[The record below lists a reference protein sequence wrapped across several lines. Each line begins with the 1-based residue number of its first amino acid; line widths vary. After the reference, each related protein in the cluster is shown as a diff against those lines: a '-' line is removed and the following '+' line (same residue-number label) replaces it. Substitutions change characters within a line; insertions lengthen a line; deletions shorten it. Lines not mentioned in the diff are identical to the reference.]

1 MARAA
6 INKPIYDAFLDA
18 GASEGKAAAAARAI
32 LPSVEDAATKA
43 DVTLLKTDITLLR
56 ADMEQFRTETKAD
69 SDLLRAGIERL
80 ENSTKKDCRVK
91 GGFAQMDGNHVRAGG
106 CCHWVAGEFVM
117 RTLAVIPV
125 VPCL

>member
-1 MARAA
+1 MAQAA

-69 SDLLRAGIERL
+69 SDLLRADIERL
-80 ENSTKKDCRVK
+80 EDSTK
-91 GGFAQMDGNHVRAGG
+91 AGIAELKVDLLKWMAIMFG
-106 CCHWVAGEFVM
+106 
-117 RTLAVIPV
+117 LAVAAIGLLV
-125 VPCL
+125 NL

>member
-6 INKPIYDAFLDA
+6 INKPIYDAFLEA

-56 ADMEQFRTETKAD
+56 A
-69 SDLLRAGIERL
+69 GIERL
-80 ENSTKKDCRVK
+80 GDSIKKDIERLEDSTKKDIAELETRLIWQLL
-91 GGFAQMDGNHVRAGG
+91 GGI
-106 CCHWVAGEFVM
+106 
-117 RTLAVIPV
+117 AVIQG
-125 VPCL
+125 LAFALLKLSS

>member
-1 MARAA
+1 MAQTA

-56 ADMEQFRTETKAD
+56 AGIERLEDSTKKGIERLED
-69 SDLLRAGIERL
+69 STKKGIERL
-80 ENSTKKDCRVK
+80 ENSTKKDIAELEVRLIWQLL
-91 GGFAQMDGNHVRAGG
+91 GGI
-106 CCHWVAGEFVM
+106 
-117 RTLAVIPV
+117 AVIQG
-125 VPCL
+125 LAFALLKLFS

>member
-1 MARAA
+1 MAQAA

-43 DVTLLKTDITLLR
+43 DITLLR

-80 ENSTKKDCRVK
+80 EDSTKKDIAELKVDLLK
-91 GGFAQMDGNHVRAGG
+91 WMAIMFG
-106 CCHWVAGEFVM
+106 
-117 RTLAVIPV
+117 LAVAAIGLLV
-125 VPCL
+125 NL

>member
-1 MARAA
+1 MAQAA

-43 DVTLLKTDITLLR
+43 DIALLR

-69 SDLLRAGIERL
+69 SDLLRADIERL
-80 ENSTKKDCRVK
+80 EDSTKKDIAELKVDLLK
-91 GGFAQMDGNHVRAGG
+91 WMAIMFG
-106 CCHWVAGEFVM
+106 
-117 RTLAVIPV
+117 LAVAAIGLLV
-125 VPCL
+125 NL